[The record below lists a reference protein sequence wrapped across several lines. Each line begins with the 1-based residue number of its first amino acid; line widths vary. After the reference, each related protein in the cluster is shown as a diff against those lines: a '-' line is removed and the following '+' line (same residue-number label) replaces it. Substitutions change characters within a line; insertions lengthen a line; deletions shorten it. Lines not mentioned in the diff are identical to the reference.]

1 MRSARVKGQ
10 FKKEWTMMKGNIF
23 IYAMVNFIFIV
34 GGPFMLRKILGAT
47 TNFLEDTLLIG
58 GFWFIMGMFI
68 GIVVLCISLE
78 KEMKQPYIWLH
89 SPASMLELVTVKA
102 VFVTFVTIG
111 LIIWCQLIIVGMF
124 IFSDTPLA
132 VSNLAIFLA
141 MAGILV
147 TIVANSIY
155 SMAVLFFFWSIYR
168 VLRTHVRT
176 FGFVIAFGLYLLAAY
191 FWEKLRVLGLFKAL
205 ANMGPINLTNETF
218 YYDPNDMF
226 TLLVSDSVL
235 NSVGSLVF
243 YSSLTILLIWAGAL
257 LFEKKVR
264 L

>member
-1 MRSARVKGQ
+1 
-10 FKKEWTMMKGNIF
+10 
-23 IYAMVNFIFIV
+23 
-34 GGPFMLRKILGAT
+34 
-47 TNFLEDTLLIG
+47 
-58 GFWFIMGMFI
+58 
-68 GIVVLCISLE
+68 
-78 KEMKQPYIWLH
+78 
-89 SPASMLELVTVKA
+89 
-102 VFVTFVTIG
+102 
-111 LIIWCQLIIVGMF
+111 
-124 IFSDTPLA
+124 SDTPLA

-235 NSVGSLVF
+235 NSVGSL
-243 YSSLTILLIWAGAL
+243 
-257 LFEKKVR
+257 
-264 L
+264 